1 MVWGTYMVN
10 TLWSRVIGFVSSLL
24 LTLTAF
30 LLIVHPQ
37 FFPFEMP
44 MLITILLVL
53 AVCQAIAQS
62 IFFLHVLSE
71 KKPRWNLIVFASTIS
86 ILLVIVL
93 FSLWIMHHLNYNM
106 MPHH

>member
-1 MVWGTYMVN
+1 MVN

-30 LLIVHPQ
+30 LLIVRPQ

-44 MLITILLVL
+44 LLITILLIL

-106 MPHH
+106 MPHHH